1 MVAVLA
7 AVFHQPLPWF
17 ITTQGFPHIVK
28 QRGWHIG
35 VPHNIVIDPQQLFA
49 TEAGH
54 VHKRIIGVGDD
65 PLQIGFGDNRPVRER
80 FFTPGDGLIQLHPL
94 ATPDYCARRLSC
106 AQVGRGADSFFC
118 RHPGAAP
125 SPTSGRCNTVAL
137 HGIQPASA
145 GALESLCNIGAMPR
159 TARQRGHA
167 ANAMACLATGVRHAA
182 ALAQGHSQHT
192 ANI

>member
-94 ATPDYCARRLSC
+94 ATPDIVRAACLVRRLGV
-106 AQVGRGADSFFC
+106 ARIHFFAAIRVRRRARQAGATTLLLDMAFSL
-118 RHPGAAP
+118 PP
-125 SPTSGRCNTVAL
+125 PE
-137 HGIQPASA
+137 A
-145 GALESLCNIGAMPR
+145 GALKSPCNIS
-159 TARQRGHA
+159 HA
-167 ANAMACLATGVRHAA
+167 AHRTRQ
-182 ALAQGHSQHT
+182 AQGRPLRMATHNRLH
-192 ANI
+192 